1 MKPEKK
7 TAPRKRAAASASEP
21 RRVSQT
27 PGPRVRRAAR
37 TPVSNSP
44 EPIVELK
51 PEEKTVTSSA
61 ASTESAVGKH
71 SLKVPPI
78 LLEGDGPAA
87 PAAGG
92 PGQRYAL
99 GPAPPP
105 EHFGATGELG
115 ELPEAYG
122 TEKLL
127 LTARDPN
134 WLYAHWDLTHEQLRE
149 YNRRSADGHL
159 VLRVFI
165 DQVAGEPFVEAQV
178 NPESRNWFVHVGR
191 GGTKFVAVLGYYATS
206 GARWTQLSVSA
217 PTLTPPDSL
226 SPDTSVHF
234 ATIPVDVPFE
244 KLLAIVKAAV
254 SESVPLAQAV
264 QHLRAEGYAELPNL
278 AQISSA
284 RWTPEQ
290 ERALAELISM
300 DPVRRVWIGSLEIT
314 ELVRRRQLEDISSGA
329 VASVSSPFGG
339 VERPKGFWFNV
350 NAELIIYGA
359 TEPNAK
365 VAIGGRDIQLR
376 PDGSFSFRFAL
387 PDGHYEL
394 PVTAISADQTDARA
408 AELRFDRQT
417 EYRGD
422 VGAHPQDAKLKP
434 PRTENVAR

>member
-7 TAPRKRAAASASEP
+7 TAPKKRAAASASEP
-21 RRVSQT
+21 RRESQT
-27 PGPRVRRAAR
+27 PGPRGRRAAR
-37 TPVSNSP
+37 TAVANNP

-51 PEEKTVTSSA
+51 PEEKTATSSA
-61 ASTESAVGKH
+61 ASIESAVGKQ
-71 SLKVPPI
+71 SLKVPSI
-78 LLEGDGPAA
+78 LLEGDEPPA
-87 PAAGG
+87 PTAGG

-99 GPAPPP
+99 GPTPPP
-105 EHFGATGELG
+105 EHVGVTGESG

-134 WLYAHWDLTHEQLRE
+134 WLYAHWDLTREQLRE

-165 DQVAGEPFVEAQV
+165 DQVGGEPFVEAHV

-191 GGTKFVAVLGYYATS
+191 GGTKFVAVLGYYATT
-206 GARWTQLSVSA
+206 GPRWNQLSVSA

-244 KLLAIVKAAV
+244 KLLAVVKAAV
-254 SESVPLAQAV
+254 SERVPLAEAI
-264 QHLRAEGYAELPNL
+264 QHLRAAGYAAMPNL

-284 RWTPEQ
+284 LWTSEQ

-314 ELVRRRQLEDISSGA
+314 ELVRRRLLEDISSAA

-339 VERPKGFWFNV
+339 VEGRKGFWFNV

-359 TEPNAK
+359 TEPKAK
-365 VAIGGRDIQLR
+365 VAIGGRDIRLR

-394 PVTAISADQTDARA
+394 PVTAVSADQTDGRA

-422 VGAHPQDAKLKP
+422 VGAHPHHAKLNP
-434 PRTENVAR
+434 PRAENVG